1 MLLYFY
7 EQFQNQVEKESE
19 LVAEIATLKKL
30 LLEKDKVIKSKDAEI
45 DYFKKK
51 RTIFSRSILD
61 VSTKMVF
68 KSLKSLK
75 KDFMKL
81 TFFNYFDE

>member
-51 RTIFSRSILD
+51 ANNF
-61 VSTKMVF
+61 
-68 KSLKSLK
+68 LK
-75 KDFMKL
+75 KHIGCINKNGFRIIEKSEKGSL
-81 TFFNYFDE
+81 

>member
-75 KDFMKL
+75 KAVYETNIFQL
-81 TFFNYFDE
+81 F